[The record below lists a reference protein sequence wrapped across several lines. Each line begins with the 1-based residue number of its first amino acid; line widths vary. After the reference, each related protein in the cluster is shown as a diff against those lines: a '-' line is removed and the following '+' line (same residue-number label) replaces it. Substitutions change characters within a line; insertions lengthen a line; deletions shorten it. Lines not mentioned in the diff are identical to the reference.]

1 MACSSGDAT
10 VSEMVFGFA
19 PGYDARTTM
28 VGGTTSG
35 YSLIGN
41 RHIAIKPTRKMI
53 AESTP
58 AKIGRRMKK
67 WENFILGL
75 RWKLVGR
82 TPHPDPLPIGWGE
95 GTAKRAVRKFQ
106 PGSLRRPTGGDSPS
120 PLRKGRG
127 LG

>member
-10 VSEMVFGFA
+10 VSEIVFGFA

-41 RHIAIKPTRKMI
+41 RHIAIMPTRKI
-53 AESTP
+53 PAESTP

-67 WENFILGL
+67 CANFISF
-75 RWKLVGR
+75 
-82 TPHPDPLPIGWGE
+82 PFLPSLLS
-95 GTAKRAVRKFQ
+95 
-106 PGSLRRPTGGDSPS
+106 PGDFRFFIAGDSQ
-120 PLRKGRG
+120 LRFHGHAG
-127 LG
+127 AHSLQ

>member
-35 YSLIGN
+35 HSLMGK

-67 WENFILGL
+67 WENFMAVISQRQNGFQSNAGRFA
-75 RWKLVGR
+75 RW
-82 TPHPDPLPIGWGE
+82 
-95 GTAKRAVRKFQ
+95 RA
-106 PGSLRRPTGGDSPS
+106 SRRIQFAA
-120 PLRKGRG
+120 
-127 LG
+127 